1 MSELPEIPDEFDSE
15 AELKRYIGRLR
26 TRIEVLDDE
35 RDRTERADL
44 ELKQELDEL
53 EAIVAA
59 NDEDLEQ
66 VHATLQELVDR
77 LERIELHGTPS
88 DVGLQDNLR
97 NPDFDS

>member
-1 MSELPEIPDEFDSE
+1 MGKSPEIPEEFDSE
-15 AELKRYIGRLR
+15 AELKRYVGRLR

-35 RDRTERADL
+35 LDRSERE

-53 EAIVAA
+53 EATVAA
-59 NDEDLEQ
+59 NDEEIEQ
-66 VHATLQELVDR
+66 VHTTLQDLVDR

>member
-35 RDRTERADL
+35 LDRTERE
-44 ELKQELDEL
+44 ELKQELEEF
-53 EAIVAA
+53 EATVAA
-59 NDEDLEQ
+59 NNETLEQ
-66 VHATLQELVDR
+66 VHTTLQDLVDR